1 MSRFTNDR
9 EQWLQCASEMRA
21 IADWVTDDIAK
32 RTMLRIA
39 RDFEVLATRT
49 KEGAGGPADAQS
61 DD

>member
-1 MSRFTNDR
+1 MTRFTNDR

-21 IADWVTDDIAK
+21 MADWVTDDIAR

-39 RDFEVLATRT
+39 RDFEVLAART
-49 KEGAGGPADAQS
+49 PEGASGQAGTKP

>member
-21 IADWVTDDIAK
+21 MADWMLDDIAK

-39 RDFEVLATRT
+39 RDFEVLATRA
-49 KEGAGGPADAQS
+49 KEGTSGPVDS
-61 DD
+61 KPDD